1 MAVQSAARKAPPQK
15 RDDRIHGTV
24 LHKPDRRVNE
34 IVRRHKKSDIINL
47 FNIDCCMLFRV
58 DQAHM
63 QFDQLQNY
71 RPYILFDGFAEG
83 VFLPK
88 KLGLLFPNRCDQ
100 LDFRPDAPV
109 PAQMTY
115 ALSDTEIAVLAGN
128 GLFNGD
134 WSCQGRIINSVLEI
148 PCKIDYYAVARTPLT
163 FIEIQDRLSLHTS
176 TMQTGY
182 KTLAAAFL
190 PYAAQKHN
198 LEQRAP
204 LAEGPKFDRDDSEI
218 RRRGQYEPRPVGFGA
233 ADDAPTLAQGA
244 SFVEVAQAR
253 IRKRLQDQMQQ
264 GDVLGVKTKQ
274 EAGKQDGK
282 AVAESVASAVRNVQD
297 HIASERDRL
306 KADAAQ
312 RGTAVRVS
320 DIDAKLD
327 DMAQRMI
334 YAGAGA
340 IPVKTP
346 ELQAKPLVSGP
357 APDLE
362 PGAMGE
368 PVTRPAADQVEERDG
383 KIHHAVVDAKNT
395 AADIAGK
402 VAKAKTRQQ
411 LLAERR
417 AARSAQA
424 GVQTMAEADRIR
436 EAMARQASADDEVK
450 AGGPVPTAKAGDG
463 ASKGPMRASASESQG
478 QLKDDI
484 LSGGVNIDDMFKDMG
499 L

>member
-1 MAVQSAARKAPPQK
+1 MAVQTAAKAPPRK

-88 KLGLLFPNRCDQ
+88 KLGLLFPNKCDQ
-100 LDFRPDAPV
+100 LDFRQDAPV

-163 FIEIQDRLSLHTS
+163 FIEIQDRMSMHTS

-190 PYAAQKHN
+190 PYQAQKHN
-198 LEQRAP
+198 LEQRAS

-233 ADDAPTLAQGA
+233 SDDMPTLAQGA

-253 IRKRLQDQMQQ
+253 IRQRLQDQMQQ
-264 GDVLGVKTKQ
+264 GDVLGVKAPKD
-274 EAGKQDGK
+274 GKPDGK
-282 AVAESVASAVRNVQD
+282 AVADNVASAVRSVQD
-297 HIASERDRL
+297 HIASERERL
-306 KADAAQ
+306 KADAVQ

-340 IPVKTP
+340 IPVKAP

-357 APDLE
+357 APDLK
-362 PGAMGE
+362 PGSMTD
-368 PVTRPAADQVEERDG
+368 PVRQQAAADQVVESDG
-383 KIHHAVVDAKNT
+383 NIHHAAVAAKET
-395 AADIAGK
+395 ASDIAGQ
-402 VAKAKTRQQ
+402 VRKAKSRQE

-417 AARSAQA
+417 AARAAQA
-424 GVQTMAEADRIR
+424 GAETMAEADKIR
-436 EAMARQASADDEVK
+436 EAMARQASADEQVK
-450 AGGPVPTAKAGDG
+450 AGGPVPEAKTGNG
-463 ASKGPMRASASESQG
+463 VSVGPMRASASKGHG

-484 LSGGVNIDDMFKDMG
+484 LSGGVDIDDMFKDMG